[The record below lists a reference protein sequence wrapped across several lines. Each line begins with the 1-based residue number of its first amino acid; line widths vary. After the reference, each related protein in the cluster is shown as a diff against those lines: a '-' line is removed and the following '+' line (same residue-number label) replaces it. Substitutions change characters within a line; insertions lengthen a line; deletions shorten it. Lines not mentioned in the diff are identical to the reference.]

1 MADPGVK
8 LFISCVSG
16 EFGVYREPLRKALA
30 LPDIDVK
37 IQEEF
42 KPQGNDTLS
51 MLVDY
56 IEPCAAVVHFVGDMS
71 GAAPPDFCVQELLER
86 YPNLKARLPPLAEAI
101 ERQEPISYTQ
111 WEAWLALFLRKTI
124 LIVIPSEKAARGPK
138 FEPKAEMRK
147 AQDDHLKRLKT
158 IDRFPGDPFVNADGL
173 TIQILQSAL
182 IPALKRAAREGVAA
196 ARQPRNLPF
205 VSLGDL
211 FKGREKE
218 LDALRLALTAAR
230 GAGVLVRALHGLG
243 GIGKSRLA
251 VEYAWKHEADY
262 SALLFVRAESAA
274 ALTANLAALAG
285 AEVIDLPEAEAPE
298 DGPKI
303 VAVLNWLEAN
313 PTWLLILDNVDDGEA
328 AAAVTTLLPQFKGG
342 HVIVTARAANFPA
355 GIRKLELHALDEGPA
370 TDFLLER
377 TCDDRA
383 KAPDDE
389 PKARELARELGGLA
403 PGLEQAG
410 AQIATDRIGFE
421 AYLKLWNDNRDKAL
435 GWSDPLTNSERTLA
449 TTWATSVK
457 RLSPAGRRLLDRLA
471 MLAPDPIPDS
481 LLEVPGPGALGGEDA
496 QPARAGLY
504 AYSLIS
510 RARGEDGVAPGLV
523 VHRLVQDFARRAMT
537 SERRAEAL
545 REAVEWVDAAVPI
558 ASDDV
563 RTWPVLNPLAP
574 HALAVARRADEAGIA
589 EPTARLFNALA
600 ILSSAKA
607 RYAEAE
613 PLYRRVVEINEF
625 ARGGSDP
632 IVAAC
637 LNNLAL
643 LLRTTNRI
651 GEAEPLY
658 RRALKIDEASFGPD
672 HPNVATDLGNLAG
685 LLQGANRLAEA
696 EPLTRRALAI
706 DEAGYGPDHLSVAI
720 QLNNL
725 AELLRNT
732 NRLGEAEPLY
742 RRALAI
748 WEKGLDAQH
757 PRLATGLNNL
767 ALLLKATNR
776 PAEAEP
782 LYRRALKIDEVSF
795 GPDHPEVATD
805 LNNLASLLEA
815 ANRLAEAEPLY
826 RRALAIDEASFG
838 ANHPNVA
845 RDLNNLAGLL
855 EKTNRV
861 AEAEPLFRWALAIF
875 DTSFGPNHPSTVT
888 VRNNL
893 AALVAKSGFRT
904 GVGAPNRSFFS
915 RLFGKGR

>member
-16 EFGVYREPLRKALA
+16 EFGVYREPLRNALA

-37 IQEEF
+37 VQEDF
-42 KPQGNDTLS
+42 KPQGKDTLS

-101 ERQEPISYTQ
+101 QRQEPISYTQ

-138 FEPKAEMRK
+138 FAPTAEMRK

-158 IDRFPGDPFVNADGL
+158 IDRFPGDRFVNEDGL
-173 TIQILQSAL
+173 TIQILQSAV

-211 FKGREKE
+211 FKGRKKE
-218 LDALRLALTAAR
+218 LDALGLALAAAK

-328 AAAVTTLLPQFKGG
+328 VAAVTKLMPRLKGG

-355 GIRKLELHALDEGPA
+355 GVRKLELDALDEGPA

-377 TCDDRA
+377 TRDDRA

-403 PGLEQAG
+403 LGLEQAA
-410 AQIATDRIGFE
+410 AQIATDRIGFGR
-421 AYLKLWNDNRDKAL
+421 YLNLWNDNRDKAL
-435 GWSDPLTNSERTLA
+435 SWSDPLTGSERTLA
-449 TTWATSVK
+449 TTWATSVA
-457 RLSPAGRRLLDRLA
+457 RLSLASRDLLDRLA

-481 LLEVPGPGALGGEDA
+481 LLEVAVPGASGDEDA
-496 QPARAGLY
+496 QSARAGLY

-510 RARGEDGVAPGLV
+510 RARGEDGAAPGLA

-545 REAVEWVDAAVPI
+545 HEAVEWVDAAVPI

-574 HALAVARRADEAGIA
+574 HALAVARRADDAGIA

-632 IVAAC
+632 IVATC

-643 LLRTTNRI
+643 LLKTTNRLR
-651 GEAEPLY
+651 EAEPLY

-706 DEAGYGPDHLSVAI
+706 DEASYGPDHPNVAI
-720 QLNNL
+720 RLNNL
-725 AELLRNT
+725 AELLRHT

-748 WEKGLDAQH
+748 WEKGLGAEH

-767 ALLLKATNR
+767 ALLLKDTNR
-776 PAEAEP
+776 PAGAEP
-782 LYRRALKIDEVSF
+782 LYRRALKIDEASF
-795 GPDHPEVATD
+795 GRDHPEVATD

-815 ANRLAEAEPLY
+815 TNHLAEAEPLY

-838 ANHPNVA
+838 PNHPNVA

-855 EKTNRV
+855 KKTNRV

-875 DTSFGPNHPSTVT
+875 DTSLGPNHPSTVT

-893 AALVAKSGFRT
+893 AGLLANRRFKT
-904 GVGAPNRSFFS
+904 GVVAPKRSFFS
-915 RLFGKGR
+915 RLFGKRR